1 MIILSKTVLNP
12 IKNSNMK
19 RVVKI
24 SILTAAMMFAAAGFH
39 ACKKDKTI
47 HVEGVTLSQ
56 NSLTLT
62 VGQSQPLLASVVPT
76 DAANKNIT
84 WTTSAAS
91 IATVNNGT
99 VTAVAAGQATIT
111 ATSADGGKTATCTV
125 TVNVAFVAVTGI
137 AGVPTTAIVNVD
149 LTLGGTVQPGNAT
162 NQTISWSIANAGTT
176 GATITSGKFKA
187 TAVGTAQVTATIVN
201 GATATTDYTNTF
213 PITVTAAPLPFVA
226 VTGIDGLPTT
236 AFVNVELTLG
246 GTVQPGNATNQT
258 ISWSVTN
265 AGTTGAAITGGNKF
279 KATATGAAQV
289 TATIVNGA
297 SATSN
302 YVQPFTINVSE
313 PPGIPD
319 KRWYTSNPSAS
330 SFNINA
336 PEQLAGLAQ
345 LVNDG
350 TSDFSG
356 KTINLTANIDLSSY
370 YGYGVASWNGG
381 QGWVPIGVVGNFFKG
396 TFNGG
401 KKKISGLYINNAAL
415 DNASLFGV
423 INGGTVRDLDVVI
436 DSHGIT
442 ANLNVG
448 GITGQID
455 GNLIERCSV
464 TGGGIAGYRGSGGI
478 AGFVRNATV
487 TDSYTT
493 VNVTGGYDYVG
504 GIAGQITGGAGKA
517 IRCYSSGAISG
528 TEDVGGIAGLLFY
541 GGTGTTIR
549 YCVALNP
556 SITRSSGA
564 NTRLSRVTNAGG
576 GGPDLTSNYALS
588 TMTVLGSTVSGGTAT
603 NNNGANV
610 TDATA
615 KTQAF
620 YTGTVGGSWDFTNV
634 WQISA
639 GSNYPTLR
647 R

>member
-1 MIILSKTVLNP
+1 
-12 IKNSNMK
+12 MK
-19 RVVKI
+19 SFVKV

-137 AGVPTTAIVNVD
+137 AGVPTTAVVNVD

-246 GTVQPGNATNQT
+246 GTVQPGNATNQI

-319 KRWYTSNPSAS
+319 KSWYTSNPSAS

-381 QGWVPIGVVGNFFKG
+381 QGWVPIGVVGNVFKG

-415 DNASLFGV
+415 DNAGLFGV

-436 DSHGIT
+436 DANGIT
-442 ANLNVG
+442 AHNNVG

-464 TGGGIAGYRGSGGI
+464 TGGAIAGYRGSGGI
-478 AGFVRNATV
+478 AGFVYNASI
-487 TDSYTT
+487 TDSYAT

-504 GIAGQITGGAGKA
+504 GIAGQIAGGAGKA
-517 IRCYSSGAISG
+517 IRCYSSGAITG
-528 TEDVGGIAGLLFY
+528 AEEVGGITGRFY
-541 GGTGTTIR
+541 NTGSSTIS
-549 YCVALNP
+549 YCVVLNP
-556 SITRSSGA
+556 SITRSSGSSS
-564 NTRLSRVTNAGG
+564 TSFSRVVGYSGG
-576 GGPDLTSNYALS
+576 SGTLTSNYALS

-603 NNNGANV
+603 NINGADV
-610 TDATA
+610 TAATA